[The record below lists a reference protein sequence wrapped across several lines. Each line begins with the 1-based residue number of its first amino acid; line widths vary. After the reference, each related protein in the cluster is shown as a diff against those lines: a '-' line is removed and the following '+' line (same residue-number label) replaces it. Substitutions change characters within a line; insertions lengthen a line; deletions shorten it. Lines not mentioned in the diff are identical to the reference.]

1 MKKAIRK
8 IASKTPIIRSA
19 FVNRKRISVL
29 RLSGVLS
36 PNQGG
41 VSSKQSLNFESLSS
55 LLEDA
60 YELPEINAVALI
72 INSPGGTPVQAA
84 LIANKIRDLSKA
96 NKVKTYA
103 FIEDVAASGGYWLA
117 CAADEIYVQDAS
129 IVGSIGVVSAGFGF
143 DKLIEKH
150 NIERRVYTAG
160 DNKTM
165 LDPFQP
171 EKPAD
176 VKRIKAIQ
184 KDIHN
189 QFIDWVKL
197 RRGDKLKGSDK
208 KLFNGDVWVGDQAI
222 ELGLVDGCAEMQ
234 AFMTKKFGKQAKFIY
249 FANYKGML
257 ANLMGTKKNIEPSEV
272 IETFDTYLNWNRFL
286 NK

>member
-1 MKKAIRK
+1 
-8 IASKTPIIRSA
+8 
-19 FVNRKRISVL
+19 
-29 RLSGVLS
+29 
-36 PNQGG
+36 
-41 VSSKQSLNFESLSS
+41 

-129 IVGSIGVVSAGFGF
+129 IIGSIGVVSAGFGF

-222 ELGLVDGCAEMQ
+222 ELGLVDGGAEMQ
-234 AFMTKKFGKQAKFIY
+234 AFMKKKFGKQAKFIH

-272 IETFDTYLNWNRFL
+272 IETLDTYLNWNRFL